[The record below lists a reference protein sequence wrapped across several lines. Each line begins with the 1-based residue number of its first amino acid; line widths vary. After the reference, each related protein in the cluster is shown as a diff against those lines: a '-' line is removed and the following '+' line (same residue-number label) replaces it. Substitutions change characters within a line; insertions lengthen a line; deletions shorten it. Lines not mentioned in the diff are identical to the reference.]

1 MEFRLDDGQ
10 IELQQTVARFCTDRF
25 PLDAV
30 GAREGAPV
38 DRSAWAQMAGLGVLG
53 LLVPEGSGG
62 VGLGAVEAAIVFE
75 QLGSH
80 LVPGPVL
87 WTLLA
92 APLVPGAASGEQLV
106 GGVDAG
112 AGFAG
117 PSPGEQ
123 QAGGVV
129 VGDPSA
135 GVQPVG
141 EADAGVA
148 AWSGQSGGG
157 ADAGSALV
165 EHGAD
170 IDVLLV
176 VADDGVVAHRTA
188 DLPPPTPL
196 AALDPLAPVG
206 RFSGLGVGEP
216 VGGPDAVARLRT
228 LGTVLSAAMLAGVSS
243 RALDV
248 AREYAL
254 ERHQFGVPIGSFQA
268 IKHMLADMYVRT
280 VSAQSLTYAA
290 AAVLDRPGGDDP
302 VRAAAGAKLL
312 ASDAA
317 IANAGAA
324 IQVLGGMG
332 FTWDMLPNYLLK
344 RAWALENDFGRVE
357 EHELHLGSTLEGA
370 RT

>member
-10 IELQQTVARFCTDRF
+10 VELQQTVSRFCTDRF

-38 DRSAWAQMAGLGVLG
+38 DRSAWAQMADLGVLG
-53 LLVPEGSGG
+53 LLLPEGSGG

-75 QLGSH
+75 QLGGH

-92 APLVPGAASGEQLV
+92 APLVTGAASGAQLV
-106 GGVDAG
+106 GGVA
-112 AGFAG
+112 
-117 PSPGEQ
+117 
-123 QAGGVV
+123 
-129 VGDPSA
+129 
-135 GVQPVG
+135 
-141 EADAGVA
+141 ADAVV
-148 AWSGQSGGG
+148 
-157 ADAGSALV
+157 DGSAVV
-165 EHGAD
+165 EHAAE

-176 VADDGVVAHRTA
+176 VGDDGVVAHRPSE
-188 DLPPPTPL
+188 LPVPTPL
-196 AALDPLAPVG
+196 DALDPLAPVG
-206 RFSGLGVGEP
+206 RFTGLGAGEP
-216 VGGPDAVARLRT
+216 VGDRDAAAGLRT
-228 LGTVLSAAMLAGVSS
+228 LGTVLSAAMLSGVSS

-248 AREYAL
+248 ARDYAL
-254 ERHQFGVPIGSFQA
+254 ERHQFGAPIGSFQA
-268 IKHMLADMYVRT
+268 IKHLLADMYVRT
-280 VSAQSLTYAA
+280 VTAQSITYAA

-317 IANAGAA
+317 ITNASTA

-344 RAWALENDFGRVE
+344 RAWALENDFGLVE
-357 EHELHLGSTLEGA
+357 EHELHVGSTLEGA
-370 RT
+370 SS